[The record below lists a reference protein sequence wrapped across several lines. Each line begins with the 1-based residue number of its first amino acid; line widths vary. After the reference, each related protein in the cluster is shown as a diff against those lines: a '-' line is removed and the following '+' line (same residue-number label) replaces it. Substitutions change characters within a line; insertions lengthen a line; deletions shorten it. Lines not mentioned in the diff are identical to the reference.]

1 MSDHDLYSNPLV
13 TRYASKE
20 MVRIFSDNSRYSTWR
35 RLWATLAREE
45 KKLGLAITDE
55 QLKALDD
62 HLRDIDFDAVAKYER
77 ELRHDVMAHVS
88 AYGDVAPCAKGII
101 HLGATSCYITDNAD
115 LILNQQACEML
126 AGKLAT
132 LLKSFGVFCR
142 THADLPCLGWTHFQ
156 PAQLTTVGK
165 RATLW
170 AQDLLMDLR
179 QIRHYLDTLPFRGVK
194 GTTGTQGSFME
205 LFDGDYE
212 KVKAL
217 DASLARHFGFSRSIA
232 VSGQTYTRKVDEQM
246 LAILSGIASSAAK
259 FANDIR
265 LLMHL
270 RELEE
275 PFQKKQIGS
284 SAMAYKRNPM
294 RSERIC
300 SLARVVQA
308 QHQIL
313 TQTVSTQW
321 LERTLD
327 DSACRRIAIPEAFM
341 GVDAILSIVNEVISG
356 MVVYPKR
363 IATRVALELPFMAT
377 EKIIME
383 CVKQGGDRQEAHEV
397 IRTCSMEVRM
407 AIDQGEQVEN
417 NLIEKLKAQPIFSTM
432 AHEMDSWMDP
442 MRFVGAAPLQ
452 VEDFL
457 TQELEPE
464 VEKAEHEFSAMSF
477 EPLKV

>member
-1 MSDHDLYSNPLV
+1 MSDNDLYSNPLV
-13 TRYASKE
+13 TRYASKD
-20 MVRIFSDNSRYSTWR
+20 MVRIFSNNSRYSTWR

-45 KKLGLAITDE
+45 KKLGLDISDE

-62 HLRDIDFDAVAKYER
+62 HLTDIDFDAVAKYEI

-88 AYGDVAPCAKGII
+88 AYGDVAPAAKGII
-101 HLGATSCYITDNAD
+101 HLGATSCFITDNAD
-115 LILNQQACEML
+115 LVLNQQACEMV

-132 LLKSFGVFCR
+132 LLKAFGSFCR
-142 THADLPCLGWTHFQ
+142 DNAEVPCLGWTHFQ

-170 AQDLLMDLR
+170 AQDLLMDLKH
-179 QIRHYLDTLPFRGVK
+179 IRHYLDTLPFRGVK

-217 DASLARHFGFSRSIA
+217 DAGLARNFGFARTIA
-232 VSGQTYTRKVDEQM
+232 VSGQTYTRKVDEQL

-308 QHQIL
+308 QLSVL

-356 MVVYPKR
+356 LVVYPER
-363 IATRVALELPFMAT
+363 IGARVAMELPFMAT

-383 CVKQGGDRQEAHEV
+383 CVKKGGDRQEAHEV
-397 IRTCSMEVRM
+397 IRTCSMEVRT
-407 AIDQGEQVEN
+407 AIDKGEQAEN
-417 NLIEKLKAQPIFSTM
+417 NLIEKLKVQPLFASI
-432 AHEMDSWMDP
+432 ADDMDSWMDP
-442 MRFVGAAPLQ
+442 LRFVGASPMQ

-457 TQELEPE
+457 SQELEPE
-464 VEKAEHEFSAMSF
+464 VESAEDELSLMSF